1 MKTRIAINGFGRIG
15 RNTFRILMD
24 RFSETLEV
32 AAINDL
38 TDAATLA
45 HLLRHD
51 SLYGPFPGTVESNG
65 ENLVVNGLTI
75 PVLKERDPANLPWA
89 AMGIQLVLESTGRFT
104 KREQAQAHLA
114 AGARPVLISAPP
126 PGAALTV
133 VLGVN
138 GDRLDPASQPILSNA
153 SCTTNCLAPVAEVIR
168 TRFGIRRGMMTTVH
182 AYTNDQNILDLPH
195 SDLRRARAA
204 GLSIIPAKTGAA
216 KAIGLV
222 IPELDGKLDGYA
234 YRVPTPVV
242 SILDLTVETN
252 MPVTKQQVH
261 EAFRDAAENGMRGI
275 LALSDEPL
283 VSVDYRGNAH
293 SAIIDTLSTTVVD
306 GTLLK
311 VAAWYDNEWGFSNRC
326 AELLAQIADA

>member
-15 RNTFRILMD
+15 RNTFRILTERYAD
-24 RFSETLEV
+24 TLEV

-45 HLLRHD
+45 HLLKHD
-51 SLYGPFPGTVESNG
+51 SLYGPFPGTVEAQG
-65 ENLVVNGLTI
+65 ENLVVCGRSI
-75 PVLKERDPANLPWA
+75 PIFKERDPAQLPWSTL
-89 AMGIQLVLESTGRFT
+89 GIELVLESTGRFT
-104 KREQAQAHLA
+104 KREQAQAHIA
-114 AGARPVLISAPP
+114 AGARAVLISAPAT
-126 PGAALTV
+126 GADLTV

-138 GDRLDPASQPILSNA
+138 DDKLDPATQTILSNA
-153 SCTTNCLAPVAEVIR
+153 SCTTNCLAPLAEVIR
-168 TRFGIRRGMMTTVH
+168 SRFGLRKGMMTTVH

-195 SDLRRARAA
+195 TDLRRARAA

-222 IPELDGKLDGYA
+222 IPELDGKLDGFA

-242 SILDLTVETN
+242 SILDLTVETEI
-252 MPVTKQQVH
+252 PVTKALVH
-261 EAFRDAAENGMRGI
+261 EAFREAVETRMQGV

-283 VSVDYRGNAH
+283 VSVDYRGDPH
-293 SAIIDTLSTTVVD
+293 SAVIDMLSTTVI
-306 GTLLK
+306 GGNMLK

-326 AELLAQIADA
+326 AELLARLGA

>member
-15 RNTFRILMD
+15 RNTFRILTERYAD
-24 RFSETLEV
+24 TLEV

-45 HLLRHD
+45 HLLKHD
-51 SLYGPFPGTVESNG
+51 SLYGPFPGTVEAQG
-65 ENLVVNGLTI
+65 ENLVVCGRSI
-75 PVLKERDPANLPWA
+75 PIFKERDPAQLPWSTL
-89 AMGIQLVLESTGRFT
+89 GIELVLESTGRFT
-104 KREQAQAHLA
+104 KREQAQAHIA
-114 AGARPVLISAPP
+114 AGARAVLISAPAT
-126 PGAALTV
+126 GADLTV

-138 GDRLDPASQPILSNA
+138 DDKLDPATQTILSNA
-153 SCTTNCLAPVAEVIR
+153 SCTTNCLAPLAEVIR
-168 TRFGIRRGMMTTVH
+168 SRFGLRKGMMTTVH

-195 SDLRRARAA
+195 TDLRRARAA

-222 IPELDGKLDGYA
+222 IPELDGKLDGFA

-242 SILDLTVETN
+242 SILDLTVETEI
-252 MPVTKQQVH
+252 PVTKALVH
-261 EAFRDAAENGMRGI
+261 EAVREAVETRMQGV

-283 VSVDYRGNAH
+283 VSVDYRGDPH
-293 SAIIDTLSTTVVD
+293 SAVIDMLSTTVI
-306 GTLLK
+306 GGNMLK

-326 AELLAQIADA
+326 AELLARLGA

>member
-15 RNTFRILMD
+15 RNTFRILTE
-24 RFSETLEV
+24 RYAATLEV

-45 HLLRHD
+45 HLLKHD
-51 SLYGPFPGTVESNG
+51 SLYGPFPGTVEAQG
-65 ENLVVNGLTI
+65 ENLVVRGRSI
-75 PVLKERDPANLPWA
+75 PIFKERDPAQLPWSTL
-89 AMGIQLVLESTGRFT
+89 GIELVLESTGRFT
-104 KREQAQAHLA
+104 KREQAQAHIA
-114 AGARPVLISAPP
+114 AGARAVLISAPAT
-126 PGAALTV
+126 GADLTV

-138 GDRLDPASQPILSNA
+138 DDKLDPATQTILSNA
-153 SCTTNCLAPVAEVIR
+153 SCTTNCLAPLAEVIR
-168 TRFGIRRGMMTTVH
+168 SRFGLRKGMMTTVH

-195 SDLRRARAA
+195 TDLRRARAA

-222 IPELDGKLDGYA
+222 IPELDGKLDGFA

-242 SILDLTVETN
+242 SILDLTVETEI
-252 MPVTKQQVH
+252 PVTKALVH
-261 EAFRDAAENGMRGI
+261 EAFREAVETRMQGV

-283 VSVDYRGNAH
+283 VSVDYRGDPH
-293 SAIIDTLSTTVVD
+293 SAVIDMLSTTVI
-306 GTLLK
+306 GGNMLK

-326 AELLAQIADA
+326 AELLARLGA